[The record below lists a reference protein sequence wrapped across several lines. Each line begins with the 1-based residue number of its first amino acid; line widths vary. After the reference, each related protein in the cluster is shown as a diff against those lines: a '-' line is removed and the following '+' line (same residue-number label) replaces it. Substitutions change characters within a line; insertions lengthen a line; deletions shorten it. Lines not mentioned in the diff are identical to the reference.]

1 MPGDEATGQCQAP
14 GGVRGVFAAT
24 ALKVHL
30 GVPRTKGLLT
40 AIHAEGLGLERS
52 TFQPHQAL
60 LEVGLLHIFRVLSPA
75 GPLKTTA
82 KPTESPAEPL
92 HCAGDSKSP
101 WALRHSHPA
110 MVQHL
115 REACIWPRSKA
126 AALILSFLPFICPAQ
141 ILLLTASYEVADG
154 ASNFASK
161 QGAFPNS
168 CASSFPAG
176 TLQALGDAQH
186 RCGPANKG

>member
-60 LEVGLLHIFRVLSPA
+60 LEVGLLHIFSPEPCQA
-75 GPLKTTA
+75 PKNHCKTYR
-82 KPTESPAEPL
+82 EP
-92 HCAGDSKSP
+92 
-101 WALRHSHPA
+101 R
-110 MVQHL
+110 
-115 REACIWPRSKA
+115 
-126 AALILSFLPFICPAQ
+126 
-141 ILLLTASYEVADG
+141 
-154 ASNFASK
+154 
-161 QGAFPNS
+161 
-168 CASSFPAG
+168 
-176 TLQALGDAQH
+176 
-186 RCGPANKG
+186 